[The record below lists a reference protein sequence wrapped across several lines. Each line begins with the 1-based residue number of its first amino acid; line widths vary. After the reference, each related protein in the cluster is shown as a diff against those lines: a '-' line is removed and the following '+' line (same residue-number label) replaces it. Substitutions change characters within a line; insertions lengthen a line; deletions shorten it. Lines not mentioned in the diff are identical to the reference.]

1 MKPTIH
7 PTAIIE
13 DGAVL
18 GDGVEVGPWCY
29 IGEHVVIGDGT
40 RLGPST
46 RVEGATL
53 IGRDNRFFG
62 QSSIGTDPQD
72 LKFKGEKTTLTI
84 GDRNTFREFITINRG
99 TVGGGGRTVIG
110 NDNFLMVYSHIAHD
124 CIVGSNVI
132 FANGGTLAGHVE
144 VGDHALI
151 GAFTAIHQF
160 CKVGNYAFTGGWTIA
175 TQDVLPFMKTVGAR
189 PPKTYGVNTIG
200 LERKGFSKETI
211 HALQKAYRIL
221 VRSKLKRED
230 ALVQIEGELGETP
243 EVLYLVE
250 FVRSSERGIIR

>member
-1 MKPTIH
+1 MNGSIH

-13 DGAVL
+13 EGAVV
-18 GDGVEVGPWCY
+18 GDGVQVGPWCY
-29 IGEHVVIGDGT
+29 IGADVVIGAGT
-40 RLGPST
+40 VLGPST
-46 RVEGATL
+46 RIEGATT
-53 IGRDNRFFG
+53 IGRENRFYG

-84 GDRNTFREFITINRG
+84 GDRNTFREFVSINRG
-99 TVGGGGRTVIG
+99 TVGGGGKTIIG

-124 CIVGSNVI
+124 CIVGSNIV

-200 LERKGFSKETI
+200 LERKGFSPRTI
-211 HALQKAYRIL
+211 LALQKAYRLL
-221 VRSKLKRED
+221 VRSKMKRDD
-230 ALVQIEGELGETP
+230 ALSRIEEELAETP
-243 EVLYLVE
+243 EVRYLVE

>member
-1 MKPTIH
+1 MKQQIH

-18 GDGVEVGPWCY
+18 GDGVQVGPWCY
-29 IGEHVVIGDGT
+29 VAADVVIGDGT
-40 RLGPST
+40 TLGPST
-46 RVEGATL
+46 RVEGPTV
-53 IGRDNRFFG
+53 IGRENRFVG

-72 LKFKGEKTTLTI
+72 LKFRGEKTTLTI
-84 GDRNTFREFITINRG
+84 GDRNTFREFISINRG
-99 TVGGGGRTVIG
+99 TVGGGGKTVIG
-110 NDNFLMVYSHIAHD
+110 SDNFLMVYSHIAHD
-124 CIVGSNVI
+124 CIVGSNVV
-132 FANGGTLAGHVE
+132 FANGGTLAGHVA

-160 CKVGNYAFTGGWTIA
+160 CKVGDYAFTGGWTIA

-200 LERKGFSKETI
+200 LERKGFSSETI

-221 VRSKLKRED
+221 VRSKLKREE
-230 ALVQIEGELGETP
+230 ALVRIEEELGEIP
-243 EVLYLVE
+243 EVKYLVE
-250 FVRSSERGIIR
+250 FVRSSERGIVR

>member
-1 MKPTIH
+1 MNNPIH

-29 IGEHVVIGDGT
+29 IGEDVVIGDGT
-40 RLGPST
+40 TLGPST
-46 RVEGATL
+46 RIEGPTT
-53 IGRDNRFFG
+53 IGRENRFFG

-84 GDRNTFREFITINRG
+84 GDRNTFREFISINRG
-99 TVGGGGRTVIG
+99 TVGGGGKTVIG
-110 NDNFLMVYSHIAHD
+110 HDNFLMVYSHIAHD
-124 CIVGSNVI
+124 CIVGSNVV

-175 TQDVLPFMKTVGAR
+175 TQDVLPYMKTVGAR

-200 LERKGFSKETI
+200 LERKGFSAETI
-211 HALQKAYRIL
+211 HALQQAYRLL
-221 VRSKLKRED
+221 VRSKMRREA
-230 ALVQIEGELGETP
+230 ALEKIEAELGELP
-243 EVLYLVE
+243 EVSYLVD
-250 FVRSSERGIIR
+250 FVRTSQRGIIR